1 MEKNMELKNEEKLQK
16 IEYYLFIFIITSMCG
31 WVMELIYSSIA
42 LHRLNIPGFLFGP
55 YIPLYG
61 MGTVIIIALC
71 DDKSI
76 FKKIGKIFVLT
87 TTLEYV
93 ISIALEIVV
102 HRKWWDYSNN
112 FLNINGRVC
121 LLYSTYWV
129 VLGLAILKF
138 IKPLFERIYNK
149 IKSEKT
155 TKLIKN
161 LMLVMAVDLML
172 SVIRCI

>member
-1 MEKNMELKNEEKLQK
+1 MELKNEEKLQK

-161 LMLVMAVDLML
+161 IMLVMAVDLML

>member
-1 MEKNMELKNEEKLQK
+1 MEKNIETKTKQNLEK
-16 IEYYLFIFIITSMCG
+16 IEYYFFIFIITSMCG
-31 WVMELIYSSIA
+31 WIMELIYSSIT

-61 MGTVIIIALC
+61 MGSVIIIALC
-71 DDKSI
+71 DDKNI

-87 TTLEYV
+87 TSLEYI

-102 HRKWWDYSNN
+102 HRKWWDYSNE
-112 FLNINGRVC
+112 FLNINGRVS

-138 IKPLFERIYNK
+138 IKPIFEKIYNK
-149 IKSEKT
+149 IKSATT
-155 TKLIKN
+155 TKVINTIMIVIVLDLLLSLIFCK
-161 LMLVMAVDLML
+161 
-172 SVIRCI
+172 

>member
-1 MEKNMELKNEEKLQK
+1 MEKNIEIKKEVKLQK

-31 WVMELIYSSIA
+31 WVMELIYSSIS

-61 MGTVIIIALC
+61 MGSVIIIALC
-71 DDKSI
+71 DDKNI
-76 FKKIGKIFVLT
+76 LKKIGKIFVLT

-121 LLYSTYWV
+121 LLYSLYWV

-138 IKPLFERIYNK
+138 IKPLFEKIYNK

-155 TKLIKN
+155 TKIIKTIMLII
-161 LMLVMAVDLML
+161 VVDLML
-172 SVIRCI
+172 SVACCI

>member
-1 MEKNMELKNEEKLQK
+1 MELKNEEKLQK

>member
-1 MEKNMELKNEEKLQK
+1 MELKNEEKLQK

-71 DDKSI
+71 DDKNI

-112 FLNINGRVC
+112 CLNINGRVC

-161 LMLVMAVDLML
+161 IMLVMAVDLML